1 LYRETDYPF
10 DCPFVPKSCTG
21 GAWLR
26 HYYVQAVL
34 PDGSAVGRGELEIE
48 RDYWTY
54 NSKQID
60 ARKTVTTG

>member
-1 LYRETDYPF
+1 MYR
-10 DCPFVPKSCTG
+10 
-21 GAWLR
+21 GAWPR